1 MNLKF
6 ICSEGFKIA
15 EEICGRVQGYL
26 PNLIHDIEIIRT
38 RTAISFKRGT

>member
-6 ICSEGFKIA
+6 ICPEGFELA
-15 EEICGRVQGYL
+15 EEICYRVQGYL
-26 PNLIHDIEIIRT
+26 PNLIHDIEVIRT